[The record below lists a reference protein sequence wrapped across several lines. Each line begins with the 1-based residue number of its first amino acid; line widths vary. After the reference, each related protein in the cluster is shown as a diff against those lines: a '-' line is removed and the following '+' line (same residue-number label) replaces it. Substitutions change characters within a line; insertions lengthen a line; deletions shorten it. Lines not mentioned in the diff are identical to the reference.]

1 MSARN
6 ISRRTSIRRKRRTTR
21 WQAAFPLHW
30 DADEFLARREMLRWT
45 VMASGA
51 LFAATAGIVG
61 LGYVRKSNTS
71 TARQAILRATDLPI
85 GGVHYFQYPTAE
97 DQAILLR
104 LADGSFAAYS
114 GKCTHLSCAVY
125 YKKEKGELF
134 CPCHEG
140 VFDPQTGEAIAGP
153 PQRAL
158 PKIVIK
164 QDGEMLY
171 AVEEHPQ

>member
-6 ISRRTSIRRKRRTTR
+6 LSQRTFVTAKKRTMR
-21 WQAAFPLHW
+21 WQAVFPLHW
-30 DADEFLARREMLRWT
+30 DADELLSRREMLRWT

-61 LGYVRKSNTS
+61 LGYVNESNTS
-71 TARQAILRATDLPI
+71 TVRQAILRASDLPV

-97 DQAILLR
+97 DQAILLH
-104 LADGSFAAYS
+104 LADGSFVAYS
-114 GKCTHLSCAVY
+114 GKCTHLSCAVF
-125 YKKEKGELF
+125 YKEENNELF

-158 PKIVIK
+158 PKIEIK

>member
-1 MSARN
+1 MRPQD
-6 ISRRTSIRRKRRTTR
+6 ISQETSKPRKRRTTR

-30 DADEFLARREMLRWT
+30 DADELLSRRGMLRWT

-51 LFAATAGIVG
+51 LFAVTAGIVG
-61 LGYVRKSNTS
+61 LGYIQKSNTF
-71 TARQAILRATDLPI
+71 TVHKAITRATDVPL

-97 DQAILLR
+97 DQAILLHF
-104 LADGSFAAYS
+104 ADGSFAAYS

-125 YKKEKGELF
+125 YKEERNELL

-140 VFDPQTGEAIAGP
+140 VFDPHTGEAIAGP

-158 PKIVIK
+158 PKITIK

-171 AVEEHPQ
+171 AVEEHPR

>member
-1 MSARN
+1 MSTRN
-6 ISRRTSIRRKRRTTR
+6 LSRRTSAWRKKRTTR

-30 DADEFLARREMLRWT
+30 DADELLSRREMLNWT
-45 VMASGA
+45 VIASGA
-51 LFAATAGIVG
+51 LFAATAGLVS
-61 LGYVRKSNTS
+61 LGYIQKSNTS
-71 TARQAILRATDLPI
+71 TVRQAIVRAAEVPI
-85 GGVHYFQYPTAE
+85 GDVHYFQYPTAE
-97 DQAILLR
+97 DQAILLH

-125 YKKEKGELF
+125 YKKESEQLI

-140 VFDPQTGEAIAGP
+140 VFNPQTGEAIAGP

-158 PKIVIK
+158 PKIEIT

>member
-1 MSARN
+1 MSVHHP
-6 ISRRTSIRRKRRTTR
+6 SQRTPMPRQRRTTR

-30 DADEFLARREMLRWT
+30 DADELLARREMLRWT

-51 LFAATAGIVG
+51 LFTATAAIVG
-61 LGYVRKSNTS
+61 LGYLQKSNTS
-71 TARQAILRATDLPI
+71 TARKAIIRATDVPV

-97 DQAILLR
+97 DQAILLH
-104 LADGSFAAYS
+104 LADGRFAAYS
-114 GKCTHLSCAVY
+114 GRCTHLSCAVY
-125 YKKEKGELF
+125 YESARAKLL

-158 PKIVIK
+158 PKITIT
-164 QDGEMLY
+164 QNGEMLY

>member
-6 ISRRTSIRRKRRTTR
+6 LSQRTHVSPKLRTTR
-21 WQAAFPLHW
+21 WQAVFPLHW
-30 DADEFLARREMLRWT
+30 DADELLSRREMLRWT
-45 VMASGA
+45 AMASGA

-61 LGYVRKSNTS
+61 LGYVHESNTA
-71 TARQAILRATDLPI
+71 TVRQAIIRAADIPV

-97 DQAILLR
+97 DQAILLH

-125 YKKEKGELF
+125 YKEESKELF

-153 PQRAL
+153 PQRPL
-158 PKIVIK
+158 PRIEIK

>member
-1 MSARN
+1 MSVRN
-6 ISRRTSIRRKRRTTR
+6 IFQRTSTLRKRLTTR

-30 DADEFLARREMLRWT
+30 DADELLSRREMLRWT

-61 LGYVRKSNTS
+61 LGYVQKSNTS
-71 TARQAILRATDLPI
+71 AIHKAIIRATDVPV

-97 DQAILLR
+97 DQAILLH
-104 LADGSFAAYS
+104 LADGRFAAYS

-125 YKKEKGELF
+125 YQEKQEELL
-134 CPCHEG
+134 CPCHDG

-158 PKIVIK
+158 PKITIK

-171 AVEEHPQ
+171 AVEEQPQ

>member
-6 ISRRTSIRRKRRTTR
+6 IFLRTSTLRKRRTTR

-30 DADEFLARREMLRWT
+30 DADELLARRGMLRWT

-61 LGYVRKSNTS
+61 LGYVQKSNTS
-71 TARQAILRATDLPI
+71 TVRRAIVRATDLPI

-104 LADGSFAAYS
+104 FADGSFAAYS

-125 YKKEKGELF
+125 YRKENEELF

-140 VFDPQTGEAIAGP
+140 VFDPKTGEAIAGP